1 MPRSDLHSPLTQ
13 TGNSH
18 RLPGV
23 RSSCGGHGKRVAG
36 SSDTPAAHLA
46 VRAATSAP
54 SPWKAASSSMD
65 SSSHLRVA
73 PPAQARPLATQPRQL
88 ASGGGGSRAP
98 ALGRTACY
106 PRRSRPPAQPPA
118 LGTYCLTR
126 LTGVGIDRIYLF
138 SLYKCTRAPAPR
150 T

>member
-88 ASGGGGSRAP
+88 ASGGGA
-98 ALGRTACY
+98 AAE
-106 PRRSRPPAQPPA
+106 RRR
-118 LGTYCLTR
+118 
-126 LTGVGIDRIYLF
+126 
-138 SLYKCTRAPAPR
+138 
-150 T
+150 